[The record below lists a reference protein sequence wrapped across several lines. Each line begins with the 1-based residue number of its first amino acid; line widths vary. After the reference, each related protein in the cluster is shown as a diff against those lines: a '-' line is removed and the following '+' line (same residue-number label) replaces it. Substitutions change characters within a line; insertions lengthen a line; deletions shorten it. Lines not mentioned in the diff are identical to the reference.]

1 MNDRLEEKD
10 FIPDNQAFQFKIPIL
25 KSIVAAFIIL
35 ICLQFIA
42 ALINLPAYFKEEL
55 YHITLP
61 LSFLV
66 GGGLSIFILIP
77 FVKTNWKAI
86 TSHIWQPASIGVVL
100 LSVLFYVFLLPF
112 AEFLTSMIPTEG
124 IPWLEAFYKQVIQ
137 SFEMLLNYKV
147 AGFITVCILA
157 PILEEILFRGIILRG
172 LFQQG
177 VSPILAIALSSF
189 LFGIAHMNPWQF
201 LGAGLLGAV
210 FGFVYYR
217 TKSLWICIFLHALN
231 NTVSFIMMLKFQSMD
246 ENVTNPNDYTSVM
259 ICFAVAIVIGWG
271 IYKLTQ
277 NKVKWI

>member
-1 MNDRLEEKD
+1 MNDQLKEEE
-10 FIPDNQAFQFKIPIL
+10 FGTEPQTSQFKISIL
-25 KSIVAAFIIL
+25 KSIVAAFIVAV
-35 ICLQFIA
+35 CLQ
-42 ALINLPAYFKEEL
+42 LISSVINIPAYFREEF

-66 GGGLSIFILIP
+66 GGVLAVFILIP
-77 FVKTNWKAI
+77 YVKTTWKAI
-86 TSHIWQPASIGVVL
+86 LAHIWQPASIGVL
-100 LSVLFYVFLLPF
+100 FLSTLFYIFMLPF

-124 IPWLEAFYKQVIQ
+124 IPWLEEFYKQIIQ
-137 SFEMLLNYKV
+137 AFEMMLDYKI

-177 VSPILAIALSSF
+177 VSPIIAIALSSF

-217 TKSLWICIFLHALN
+217 TKALWICIFLHALN
-231 NTVSFIMMLKFQSMD
+231 NTVSFIFMLRYKSMD

-259 ICFAVAIVIGWG
+259 ISFAIALFLGWS
-271 IYKLTQ
+271 IYKITK
-277 NKVKWI
+277 NKVKWN